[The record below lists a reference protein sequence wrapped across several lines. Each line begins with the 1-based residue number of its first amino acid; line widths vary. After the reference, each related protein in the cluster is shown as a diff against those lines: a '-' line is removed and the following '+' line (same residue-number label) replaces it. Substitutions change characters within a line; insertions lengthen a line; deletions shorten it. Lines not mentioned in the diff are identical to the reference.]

1 MTNPDRFRGFSVGIK
16 SYGAP
21 HNTLFIL
28 LFFSFYSDP
37 ITHNFKI
44 TSTCSYNSPPRYAQK
59 YFFYLAGIAEND
71 INMISVFRV
80 ASRSGITYVVAF

>member
-1 MTNPDRFRGFSVGIK
+1 MGSKVTGPHTIRFF
-16 SYGAP
+16 
-21 HNTLFIL
+21 LL

-59 YFFYLAGIAEND
+59 YFLHLAGIAEND

-80 ASRSGITYVVAF
+80 ASRDGITYVVAF